1 MADVICVTIKNFYLY
16 IPNLLPSVET
26 QLMFNE
32 ATQNK
37 YKISLDDYYTERRL
51 ISDMIVQV
59 DIGSVQQV
67 NSPKHLICAHRTQN
81 SINVPNKNNNI
92 ATFDNLD
99 PR

>member
-1 MADVICVTIKNFYLY
+1 MADDKYVINKNLYQY
-16 IPNLLPSVET
+16 IPNLLPSVEA

-32 ATQNK
+32 TTQNN
-37 YKISLDDYYTERRL
+37 YKISLDDYYTERPL

-59 DIGSVQQV
+59 DIGSVQQI
-67 NSPKHLICAHRTQN
+67 NSPKRLICAHQTQN
-81 SINVPNKNNNI
+81 RIKVPNKNNNI